1 MTYASFSHRYLPQ
14 IEKGLLDALS
24 ESFTDPR
31 ALVIDAARHSVLAG
45 GKRVRPLLAIG
56 SYTLFSDSEQP
67 ILPFAIALELFHT
80 FCLIHD
86 DLPALDNDTLRRG
99 KPTCHIA
106 YGEDIAILA
115 GDLLLTLT
123 VDVMVKQLPQY
134 FPADKVLLGLS
145 EFLDSAGVKGMVG
158 GQVLDIK
165 GSGREDGDYLKLM
178 HAGKTGS
185 LIISSLTIPALL
197 AGADAKTIATIRE
210 YGDKL
215 GLLFQVVDD
224 ILDVTQTKETLGKTP
239 NKDAEQQKLTF
250 VTLWGQDKASQIA
263 KDLAQE
269 AGDLIS
275 PLSKRHTFLCD
286 IIPYLLTR
294 ES

>member
-1 MTYASFSHRYLPQ
+1 VKELP
-14 IEKGLLDALS
+14 K
-24 ESFTDPR
+24 
-31 ALVIDAARHSVLAG
+31 
-45 GKRVRPLLAIG
+45 
-56 SYTLFSDSEQP
+56 
-67 ILPFAIALELFHT
+67 
-80 FCLIHD
+80 
-86 DLPALDNDTLRRG
+86 
-99 KPTCHIA
+99 
-106 YGEDIAILA
+106 
-115 GDLLLTLT
+115 
-123 VDVMVKQLPQY
+123 Y
-134 FPADKVLLGLS
+134 FPADKVLLGVS
-145 EFLDSAGVKGMVG
+145 EFLDSAGVRGMVG

-197 AGADAKTIATIRE
+197 GGATPSEIQIIRD

-239 NKDAEQQKLTF
+239 NKDIEQKKLTF
-250 VTLWGQDKASQIA
+250 VTLWGLEKATQIA
-263 KDLAQE
+263 KDLSQE
-269 AGDLIS
+269 ADDLIA
-275 PLSKRHTFLCD
+275 PLSKRHTFLRD

>member
-1 MTYASFSHRYLPQ
+1 MSYTLFSDRYCPI
-14 IEKGLLDALS
+14 IEKKLLESLS
-24 ESFTDPR
+24 EKFSDPR
-31 ALVIDAARHSVLAG
+31 DIVLDAARHSVLAG

-56 SYTLFSDSEQP
+56 SYTLFQESETP

-99 KPTCHIA
+99 KPTCHVA

-123 VDVMVKQLPQY
+123 VDVMVKELPKY
-134 FPADKVLLGLS
+134 FPADKVLQGLS

-165 GSGREDGDYLKLM
+165 GCGRQDAAYLKTT
-178 HAGKTGS
+178 HEGKTGS

-197 AGADAKTIATIRE
+197 AGADSKTIETLRQ

-215 GLLFQVVDD
+215 GLLFQVIDD
-224 ILDVTQTKETLGKTP
+224 ILDVTQTREMLGKTP
-239 NKDAEQQKLTF
+239 NKDADQNKLTF
-250 VTLWGQDKASQIA
+250 VTLWGLDKAQAIA
-263 KDLAQE
+263 NDLASE
-269 AGDLIS
+269 ADDLIGPFS
-275 PLSKRHTFLCD
+275 TRHTFLRD
-286 IIPYLLTR
+286 IVPYLLTR
-294 ES
+294 KS

>member
-1 MTYASFSHRYLPQ
+1 MSYQTFSDRYCPL
-14 IEKGLLDALS
+14 IEKQLLDSLS
-24 ESFTDPR
+24 EKFSDPR
-31 ALVIDAARHSVLAG
+31 DSVQDAARHSVLAG

-56 SYTLFSDSEQP
+56 SYTLFHDDETP
-67 ILPFAIALELFHT
+67 ILPFALALELFHT

-99 KPTCHIA
+99 KPTCHVV

-115 GDLLLTLT
+115 GDLLLTQT
-123 VDVMVKQLPQY
+123 VDVMIKELPKH
-134 FPADKVLLGLS
+134 FPAEKVLQGIS

-165 GSGREDGDYLKLM
+165 GSGKTDGEYLKLM

-197 AGADAKTIATIRE
+197 AGADSHTIQTLRT

-224 ILDVTQTKETLGKTP
+224 ILDVTQTRETLGKTP
-239 NKDAEQQKLTF
+239 NKDRAQNKLTF
-250 VTLWGQDKASQIA
+250 VTLWGLDKAQKIA
-263 KDLAQE
+263 NDLATE
-269 AGDLIS
+269 ADSLVA
-275 PLSKRHTFLCD
+275 PLSQRHTFLRD
-286 IIPYLLTR
+286 IVPYLLTR
-294 ES
+294 KS